1 MHNIYNAITDTKT
14 NNTSLIDNDEP
25 KANIAT
31 KKSSNDSVSVVTK
44 DKNEK
49 VKQIIYFDFDKS
61 DLSEVSLKEI
71 KRFLTLYQSE
81 INKYLIVMN
90 YKKLGNTNIKVS
102 TICLGTMTWGEQNS
116 QEDGFEQMDYA
127 LDQGI
132 NFFDAAEMY
141 PSPCRKETFGETEK
155 IIGHWFNKRKNRDK
169 IILASKISGPG
180 MSYIR
185 GGGLQFSEKN
195 ISLAIENSL
204 KRLKTDYID
213 LYQLHW
219 PERKTNFFGRLGY
232 EHKEDSNDWNDFEKI
247 LIVLENFIKKGKIR
261 YVGLS
266 NETSWGLSKFLEVSK
281 LKKLPKMMSVQNAY
295 NLLCRTYE
303 IGLAEISIREKS
315 GLLAY
320 SPLAGGFLTGKYRNK
335 NLPENSRQKLFA
347 EYYTRYSKLYAA
359 EVIEKY
365 FNISKKFNLNFAQM
379 SIKFCEIQ
387 KFITSTIIG
396 ATTMEQ
402 LKTNIESVNVT
413 IEKEVIKE
421 INNVH
426 LIHSNPC
433 P

>member
-1 MHNIYNAITDTKT
+1 
-14 NNTSLIDNDEP
+14 
-25 KANIAT
+25 
-31 KKSSNDSVSVVTK
+31 
-44 DKNEK
+44 
-49 VKQIIYFDFDKS
+49 
-61 DLSEVSLKEI
+61 
-71 KRFLTLYQSE
+71 
-81 INKYLIVMN
+81 MN
-90 YKKLGNTNIKVS
+90 YKKLGNTDLVVS
-102 TICLGTMTWGEQNS
+102 TICLGTMTWGEQNTIK
-116 QEDGFEQMDYA
+116 EGFEQMDYA
-127 LDQGI
+127 LDQDI

-141 PSPCRKETFGETEK
+141 PSPCRKETYGETEK
-155 IIGHWFNKRKNRDK
+155 IIGHWFSERKNRDK

-232 EHKEDSNDWNDFEKI
+232 EHREDSNEWNDFEKI
-247 LIVLENFIKKGKIR
+247 LIVLENFIKEGKIR

-320 SPLAGGFLTGKYRNK
+320 SPLAGGFLTGKYQNK

-347 EYYTRYSKLYAA
+347 EYYTRYSKSYAA

-365 FNISKKFNLNFAQM
+365 FNISKKFDLNFAQM

-402 LKTNIESVNVT
+402 LKINIESVNVT
-413 IEKEVIKE
+413 LEKEVIKE